1 MKKRA
6 AVAVAIVATALTA
19 AAPASAETADYTGTA
34 AIGGRITL
42 EVKLSNKGVPKQ
54 VTEIRARD
62 LPGTCEISGTSPL
75 DAQRTVKVKV
85 SSKGTFEYATETDA
99 YGQQSTVEG
108 KFSKNGKRITGSFVY
123 EGHFPAEGPYP
134 EENCS
139 TGESKYSLKKGAA
152 DPIPHVPLRIR

>member
-1 MKKRA
+1 MKNRA
-6 AVAVAIVATALTA
+6 AVAVAVAAAALVA
-19 AAPASAETADYTGTA
+19 AAPAAAGTADYTGTA

-42 EVKLSNKGVPKQ
+42 EVKLSKKGVPKK

-62 LPGTCEISGTSPL
+62 LPGTCEISGAIPL
-75 DAQRTVKVKV
+75 DAQRAVKVKV
-85 SSKGTFEYATETDA
+85 SKKGTFEYATETDS

-108 KFSKNGKRITGSFVY
+108 KFSKNGKRITGKVVY

-139 TGESKYSLKKGAA
+139 TGESTYSLKKGAA
-152 DPIPHVPLRIR
+152 DPIPHVPLRAR